1 MCSVKAT
8 VPEAFRTKGSRSITS
23 EVMEE
28 WFGSRYGR
36 PMRHE
41 NSVPHFGDML
51 RDWRQRR
58 RMSQLDLALEADIS
72 TRHLSFLETGRSQPS
87 REMVQLLTEKLDMPL
102 RERNIMLVSAG
113 FAPVYSER
121 SLDDPALQ
129 SARQAIDL
137 VLKGHDPFPALAVD
151 RHWSL
156 VAGNDAMFSLVQGV
170 DPALLKPPVNVLRLS
185 IHPAGLARRIV
196 NFTEW
201 RDHLVSRL
209 HHQVDVTGD
218 ATLAALIEELKSY
231 PIPDA
236 AKRGPAQKPDHAS
249 IVVPLQLTT
258 EEGVLTLFSTTTIF
272 GTPVDVTL
280 SELAIEAFFPAD
292 PETGLLLRRM
302 AEKRQAAA
310 GPAAGAAP

>member
-1 MCSVKAT
+1 
-8 VPEAFRTKGSRSITS
+8 
-23 EVMEE
+23 MEE
-28 WFGSRYGR
+28 RPQSRYGQ
-36 PMRHE
+36 PMRTE
-41 NSVPHFGDML
+41 NPVQHFGDIL
-51 RDWRQRR
+51 REWRQRR
-58 RMSQLDLALEADIS
+58 RMSQLDLALEAEIS

-137 VLKGHDPFPALAVD
+137 VLKGHEPYPALAVD

-156 VAGNDAMFSLVQGV
+156 VAGNEALFSLLEGV

-201 RDHLVSRL
+201 RGHLVSRL
-209 HHQVDVTGD
+209 QRQVDVTGD
-218 ATLAALIEELKSY
+218 ATLAALIEELRAY

-236 AKRGPAQKPDHAS
+236 AKRGPAQKHDHAG
-249 IVVPLQLTT
+249 IVVPLQLLT
-258 EEGVLTLFSTTTIF
+258 EEGALTLFSTTTIF

-292 PETGLLLRRM
+292 PETGRLLRQR

-310 GPAAGAAP
+310 GAAAG